1 MGSRPCRKLIR
12 GCFKEAIKQGTQAL
26 VRDKYHRDV
35 FERIPAEKQKR
46 ILDAAIA
53 EFAANGFP
61 RANINVIAQKAGIS
75 IGAMYKYFG
84 AKEDLFLTIIEQAH
98 GLLAGVLE
106 EIDRSPGGIFEKLE
120 MMVRA
125 AQTYA
130 RQFPELHQI
139 YLDMT
144 SEGLSHLSRKLSG
157 RMEAISAR
165 FYQKMIRQ
173 AIDQGRLDQRL
184 EPRVAALCI
193 DNLILM
199 LQYSYTS
206 DYFKERMK
214 IFLGPDALEDD
225 EKMIQ
230 GLMGFVRRALTIAPS
245 SV

>member
-1 MGSRPCRKLIR
+1 MEKYY
-12 GCFKEAIKQGTQAL
+12 
-26 VRDKYHRDV
+26 RDI

-84 AKEDLFLTIIEQAH
+84 SKEDLFLTIVEQAH

-106 EIDRSPGGIFEKLE
+106 EIDRSPGDIFEKLE
-120 MMVRA
+120 KMVRA

-130 RQFPELHQI
+130 RRFPELHQI

-157 RMEAISAR
+157 KMETVSAR

-173 AIDQGRLDQRL
+173 AINQGGVGQGLD
-184 EPRVAALCI
+184 PKVAALCI

-214 IFLGPDALEDD
+214 IFLGPGALDDD
-225 EKMIQ
+225 EKMVQ
-230 GLMGFVRRALTIAPS
+230 GVMGFIRGALTMSRPS
-245 SV
+245 V